1 MYKTTVTV
9 EGMMCR
15 NCEKHVNE
23 AVKKNFKVKDVSS
36 SYDDNLTTILSKK
49 EIDADKLIAVI
60 TEAGYNASDVKT
72 ENA

>member
-9 EGMMCR
+9 EGMMCQ

-36 SYDDNLTTILSKK
+36 SHDDNLTTILSKK

-60 TEAGYNASDVKT
+60 TEAGYNAKDVKT